1 MSVHVLSSSS
11 CSASHKLCLL
21 RLELPVNSELVDGA
35 LAQPKRWHNQ
45 IHAAAAAARLPLPP
59 TPALPLRPLQRLLAH
74 RTAQHWGLETS
85 TVNHGPEQGRIL
97 ALRTPAT
104 RPPQVGSPPNGGQL
118 HKRLCVVRNDGS
130 SAQLG

>member
-1 MSVHVLSSSS
+1 M
-11 CSASHKLCLL
+11 A
-21 RLELPVNSELVDGA
+21 P
-35 LAQPKRWHNQ
+35 WHNQ
-45 IHAAAAAARLPLPP
+45 SGGTTRSMLPPLQRDCLCPPGSRWPPP